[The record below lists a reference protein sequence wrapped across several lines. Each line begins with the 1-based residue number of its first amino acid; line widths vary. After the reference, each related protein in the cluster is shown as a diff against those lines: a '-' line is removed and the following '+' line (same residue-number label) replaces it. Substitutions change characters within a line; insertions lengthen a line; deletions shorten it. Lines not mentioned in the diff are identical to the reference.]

1 MANLITDSQAKAW
14 LNISDNEDDA
24 LIAAL
29 TSAVSRQVRSHCGR
43 SFNSEPNQTAT
54 ARYYTP
60 LDYCTVI
67 IDDAYE
73 ITAVATDNGDDGT
86 YSTTWSTSDWYA
98 WPPNGQSASG
108 ETGWPYTAIKAVES
122 REFPYA
128 ARPSVKVT
136 AKWGWSDSDTSDIP
150 ADVELACRML
160 LAEFYRAKDGGYE
173 TFTTDNGFTAIRR
186 NTVVRDLLQ
195 PYKRER
201 ATEMRFVVM

>member
-14 LNISDNEDDA
+14 LSIADNEDDA

-29 TSAVSRQVRSHCGR
+29 TSAVSRQVRAHCGR
-43 SFNSEPNQTAT
+43 SFNSEASQVAS

-73 ITAVATDNGDDGT
+73 ITSVATDNGDDGT

-98 WPPNGQSASG
+98 YPANQQGPAGDY
-108 ETGWPYTAIKAVES
+108 TPYTFIKAVES

-128 ARPSVKVT
+128 ARPSVKVI
-136 AKWGWSDSDTSDIP
+136 AKWGWADAADSESLD
-150 ADVELACRML
+150 DVELACRML
-160 LAEFYRAKDGGYE
+160 LGEFYKAKDGGYE